1 MRETTR
7 RTNRRSETE
16 ALVQQNDNKFYDM
29 ALGFGSCDDAR
40 QEDRPRRRLIR
51 SVRSLSRRSKVQ
63 RRVWMSTRSCAVS
76 STKTMVGYVAA
87 SSCFRAF
94 RYGRNGGIKFQTPPL
109 RRHLNFSQLNRAA
122 GKVKMLMR
130 GRSSVV
136 ERQLPKLYV
145 EGSIPF
151 ARSRPDASLALWL
164 IRLSSFSHD
173 LLAAR
178 RLRSAVP

>member
-1 MRETTR
+1 MPETTR
-7 RTNRRSETE
+7 RANRRSKTD
-16 ALVQQNDNKFYDM
+16 ALVQRNDNKFCLM

-40 QEDRPRRRLIR
+40 QEDRPRRRLCR
-51 SVRSLSRRSKVQ
+51 SVRSPSRRSQIQ
-63 RRVWMSTRSCAVS
+63 RHVWISTRSCAVS
-76 STKTMVGYVAA
+76 STQTFVGCVTA

-94 RYGRNGGIKFQTPPL
+94 RDGRTGGIKFQTPPL
-109 RRHLNFSQLNRAA
+109 RRHLIFSQLNRDA
-122 GKVKMLMR
+122 GKVRMFIR

-151 ARSRPDASLALWL
+151 ARSRPDASHALWL